1 MNILKLGCKSSFITL
16 LLQVVTRLYTI
27 NLNVTFTRNQLIMN
41 DEKIKKIE
49 NKCELQKIL
58 DIIGGKWSMSI
69 IYALIS
75 DKRRFKELERLIP
88 GISTR
93 MLVKELKNMEENNI
107 VNRQAFATVP
117 PTVEY
122 SLTSKGR
129 KLEPIINELYK
140 WGQEYID

>member
-1 MNILKLGCKSSFITL
+1 MNKENIEKS
-16 LLQVVTRLYTI
+16 
-27 NLNVTFTRNQLIMN
+27 
-41 DEKIKKIE
+41 E

-75 DKRRFKELERLIP
+75 DKKRFKELERMIP

-93 MLVKELKNMEENNI
+93 MLVKELKNMEENGI
-107 VNRQAFATVP
+107 VTRTAFATVP

-122 SLTSKGR
+122 NLTPKGR
-129 KLEPIINELYK
+129 KLEPIVNELYK
-140 WGQEYID
+140 WGLEYIN